1 MNAKMTGFLMTAGA
15 VVVGMYAYKAIA
27 GDSEPQWFAD
37 WKSNHWLKQYPDP
50 GFSGGRRRRR

>member
-37 WKSNHWLKQYPDP
+37 FRGVHFPDP
-50 GFSGGRRRRR
+50 AFSGGKRRRRR